1 MSRPQRKYQ
10 LVVGGSSSARGSA
23 AVHTGD
29 DDMTS
34 VSDLSHPSRQ
44 DVTLPPNIQAAI
56 ALTLT
61 FKENITASVQFDY
74 CDIAAC
80 GVQDLRFWRSDQY
93 LCSTTNRCGPG
104 VRFGKP
110 VEQYGCDC
118 EEAEWKFA
126 HTGRWKSSKTGPK
139 PGLQTRLTM
148 RKKRYPDLAKCGG
161 GLCNPLIITLEN
173 PELGDSGLYV
183 LKGGTYDIESPQGVF
198 KIVVKPSAN
207 KQESTADQV
216 GAEADTSWKGV
227 VRRETGFS
235 ESNLWLQWVQ
245 YTATN
250 MQYSTDCIV
259 CSQPRPMPTPVRSRF
274 RPISPIFK
282 CILEL
287 FVLQTQPVHH
297 TCLEF
302 QWDYPP
308 ATLSTPPPF
317 MVPDGTFDCIVSE
330 IMGRIKVGDIAG
342 VNCTTVQFANV
353 TRYSSVLNQT
363 ISRAD
368 LWWWCGTKV
377 IYPTLPAN
385 WTGTCAL
392 VQLIMPFYVF
402 PVKETTFQDLI
413 SPHPHVARR
422 AKRSTSPA
430 GSFDSHVYLD
440 AIGVP
445 RGVPDEFKAR
455 NQIASGIE
463 SFFFWWVTINKNID
477 WINYIYYNQ
486 QRFIN
491 FTRDAI
497 TGLHE
502 QLDKTSLMAWQNRMA
517 LDMILAE
524 KGGVC
529 RMFGSACCT
538 FIPNNTAPDGSES
551 KALAG
556 LTARTSSWQTTKAT
570 TILSPTVMI

>member
-1 MSRPQRKYQ
+1 
-10 LVVGGSSSARGSA
+10 
-23 AVHTGD
+23 
-29 DDMTS
+29 
-34 VSDLSHPSRQ
+34 
-44 DVTLPPNIQAAI
+44 
-56 ALTLT
+56 
-61 FKENITASVQFDY
+61 
-74 CDIAAC
+74 
-80 GVQDLRFWRSDQY
+80 
-93 LCSTTNRCGPG
+93 
-104 VRFGKP
+104 
-110 VEQYGCDC
+110 
-118 EEAEWKFA
+118 
-126 HTGRWKSSKTGPK
+126 
-139 PGLQTRLTM
+139 M
-148 RKKRYPDLAKCGG
+148 RKNRYPDLAKCGG

-183 LKGGTYDIESPQGVF
+183 LKGGTCDIESPQGLF
-198 KIVVKPSAN
+198 KIVAKPTAN

-216 GAEADTSWKGV
+216 GAEADTSWEGV
-227 VRRETGFS
+227 VKRETGFS

-250 MQYSTDCIV
+250 MHSTDCIV

-308 ATLSTPPPF
+308 ATLSTPPQF

-330 IMGRIKVGDIAG
+330 ITGGIKVGDIAG

-363 ISRAD
+363 ISGAD

-463 SFFFWWVTINKNID
+463 SFFFWWVTINKNVD

-538 FIPNNTAPDGSES
+538 FIPNNTAPGGLVTR
-551 KALAG
+551 AQAP
-556 LTARTSSWQTTKAT
+556 LTA
-570 TILSPTVMI
+570 

>member
-1 MSRPQRKYQ
+1 MCHPLK
-10 LVVGGSSSARGSA
+10 
-23 AVHTGD
+23 VHTDHGVVAYLD
-29 DDMTS
+29 TQAFTLTAMRGARISGILTQPHLSFTSEGVNMTS
-34 VSDLSHPSRQ
+34 G
-44 DVTLPPNIQAAI
+44 LPPTEGGHDCAEVARKETKVTNAETAASQGKQVPVIQPGSWVWIKAH
-56 ALTLT
+56 
-61 FKENITASVQFDY
+61 K
-74 CDIAAC
+74 
-80 GVQDLRFWRSDQY
+80 RKWSD
-93 LCSTTNRCGPG
+93 P
-104 VRFGKP
+104 
-110 VEQYGCDC
+110 
-118 EEAEWKFA
+118 
-126 HTGRWKSSKTGPK
+126 RWTGPWEVV
-139 PGLQTRLTM
+139 
-148 RKKRYPDLAKCGG
+148 LA
-161 GLCNPLIITLEN
+161 T
-173 PELGDSGLYV
+173 SH
-183 LKGGTYDIESPQGVF
+183 S
-198 KIVVKPSAN
+198 VK
-207 KQESTADQV
+207 V
-216 GAEADTSWKGV
+216 GAEADTSWEGV

-250 MQYSTDCIV
+250 MHSTDCIV

-308 ATLSTPPPF
+308 ATLSTPPQF

-330 IMGRIKVGDIAG
+330 ITGGIKVGDIVG
-342 VNCTTVQFANV
+342 VNRTTVQFANV

-463 SFFFWWVTINKNID
+463 SFFFWWVTINKNVD
-477 WINYIYYNQ
+477 WINYIYCNQ

-538 FIPNNTAPDGSES
+538 FIPNNTAPGGLVTR
-551 KALAG
+551 AQAP
-556 LTARTSSWQTTKAT
+556 LTA
-570 TILSPTVMI
+570 

>member
-317 MVPDGTFDCIVSE
+317 MVPD
-330 IMGRIKVGDIAG
+330 
-342 VNCTTVQFANV
+342 
-353 TRYSSVLNQT
+353 
-363 ISRAD
+363 
-368 LWWWCGTKV
+368 
-377 IYPTLPAN
+377 
-385 WTGTCAL
+385 
-392 VQLIMPFYVF
+392 
-402 PVKETTFQDLI
+402 VKETTFQDLI

-491 FTRDAI
+491 F
-497 TGLHE
+497 
-502 QLDKTSLMAWQNRMA
+502 
-517 LDMILAE
+517 
-524 KGGVC
+524 
-529 RMFGSACCT
+529 
-538 FIPNNTAPDGSES
+538 
-551 KALAG
+551 
-556 LTARTSSWQTTKAT
+556 
-570 TILSPTVMI
+570 

>member
-10 LVVGGSSSARGSA
+10 LVVGSSSSARGGA

-44 DVTLPPNIQAAI
+44 DVSLPPNIQAAI

-104 VRFGKP
+104 VRF
-110 VEQYGCDC
+110 
-118 EEAEWKFA
+118 
-126 HTGRWKSSKTGPK
+126 
-139 PGLQTRLTM
+139 
-148 RKKRYPDLAKCGG
+148 
-161 GLCNPLIITLEN
+161 
-173 PELGDSGLYV
+173 
-183 LKGGTYDIESPQGVF
+183 
-198 KIVVKPSAN
+198 
-207 KQESTADQV
+207 
-216 GAEADTSWKGV
+216 
-227 VRRETGFS
+227 
-235 ESNLWLQWVQ
+235 
-245 YTATN
+245 
-250 MQYSTDCIV
+250 
-259 CSQPRPMPTPVRSRF
+259 
-274 RPISPIFK
+274 
-282 CILEL
+282 
-287 FVLQTQPVHH
+287 
-297 TCLEF
+297 
-302 QWDYPP
+302 
-308 ATLSTPPPF
+308 
-317 MVPDGTFDCIVSE
+317 
-330 IMGRIKVGDIAG
+330 
-342 VNCTTVQFANV
+342 
-353 TRYSSVLNQT
+353 
-363 ISRAD
+363 
-368 LWWWCGTKV
+368 
-377 IYPTLPAN
+377 
-385 WTGTCAL
+385 
-392 VQLIMPFYVF
+392 
-402 PVKETTFQDLI
+402 VKETTFQDLI

-463 SFFFWWVTINKNID
+463 SFFFWWVTINKNVD

-538 FIPNNTAPDGSES
+538 FIPNNTAPGGLVTRTQ
-551 KALAG
+551 AP
-556 LTARTSSWQTTKAT
+556 LTA
-570 TILSPTVMI
+570 